1 MAIFQAT
8 GLAKYFGAQD
18 IFAGLS
24 FEINHGDKIALI
36 GPNGTGKTT
45 LLRIMC
51 GLEAPTEGTISSSK
65 GLQIGY
71 LPQKPT
77 FPSEQTLY
85 GEMLTIFANLQD
97 QRAELR
103 RMEQAMGE
111 GSAPDEFLERYGK
124 ALERFELAGG
134 YEYEHRIQRVL
145 GGLGFGREEYDKP
158 IALLSGGQKTRA
170 LLAKLL
176 LQEPGLL
183 LLDEPTNHLDLAAT
197 EWLEKYLASWAG
209 SLLVVAHD
217 RYFLDKIVSRVWDM
231 SFGQMSEYRGNY
243 TAYTRQRAERLTRQ
257 WKEYQEQ
264 QEFIAKTAEFVRRF
278 KAGQLA
284 KQARGRETRLERLE
298 RVERPQEQKA
308 MRMSLQ
314 ARFRSG
320 NEVLRIKRLTV
331 GYRNEAGASH
341 PLFSAADLL
350 LLRLQRVALLG
361 PNGSGKTTFFKTIL
375 EQLPPLEGEVRLGAS
390 IKLGYLAQSYEDL
403 NPENTILDEIWAV
416 KQLDLEPARSF
427 LGRFLFSGDDVFKP
441 ISALSGGER
450 GRVALAKLALR
461 GANFLLLDEPTSH
474 LDIES
479 REILEEVLRDYD
491 GTILFVSHD
500 RYFMDALAT
509 HVWSIEDGALRAY
522 EGNYTAYVAQ
532 REMMAQQEA
541 LTSQQEPDPKQ
552 AERDQIRAEQQR
564 LARQRREQA
573 QVAAELE
580 ARITALE
587 DRLRAL
593 ESEIGAA
600 SAAQEVDR
608 IRELGLA
615 YATAEQEL
623 HDKLASWAELEHV

>member
-51 GLEAPTEGTISSSK
+51 GLEAPTEGVMSSAKS
-65 GLQIGY
+65 LQIGY

-85 GEMLTIFANLQD
+85 GEMLTIFAGLQA

-103 RMEQAMGE
+103 RMEDAMGE
-111 GSAPDEFLERYGK
+111 NDTPEFLERYGK

-145 GGLGFGREEYDKP
+145 GGLGFGREDDDKP
-158 IALLSGGQKTRA
+158 VALLSGGQKTRA

-183 LLDEPTNHLDLAAT
+183 VLDEPTNHLDLAAT
-197 EWLEKYLASWAG
+197 EWLEKYLASWTG

-217 RYFLDKIVSRVWDM
+217 RYFLDKVVNRVWEM

-243 TAYTRQRAERLTRQ
+243 TAYAQQRADRLARQ

-264 QEFIAKTAEFVRRF
+264 QEVIAKTEEFIRRF
-278 KAGQLA
+278 KAGQLS

-298 RVERPQEQKA
+298 RVERPQEQKTLH
-308 MRMSLQ
+308 MSLQ

-320 NEVLRIKRLTV
+320 NDVLRIKTLTV
-331 GYRNEAGASH
+331 GYQNPDEAGH
-341 PLFSAADLL
+341 PLFTANDLL
-350 LLRLQRVALLG
+350 LQRLQRVALLG

-375 EQLPPLEGEVRLGAS
+375 SQVPPLAGEARLGAS
-390 IKLGYLAQSYEDL
+390 IRLGYLAQSYEDL
-403 NPENTILDEIWAV
+403 NPENTILDEILTV
-416 KQLDLEPARSF
+416 KPLDLEPARNF
-427 LGRFLFSGDDVFKP
+427 LGRFLFSGDDVYKP

-479 REILEEVLRDYD
+479 REILEEVLRDYN

-509 HVWSIEDGALRAY
+509 HIWAIEDGGLTAY

-532 REMMAQQEA
+532 RELQAQQEA
-541 LTSQQEPDPKQ
+541 QAAQSETDPKQ
-552 AERDQIRAEQQR
+552 AEREQLKAEQQR
-564 LARQRREQA
+564 QTRLRREQA
-573 QVAAELE
+573 QAAAQLE
-580 ARITALE
+580 ASITALE
-587 DRLRAL
+587 DQLKAL
-593 ESEIGAA
+593 ESEISAA

-608 IRELGLA
+608 IRALGA
-615 YATAEQEL
+615 TYAAVEQEL
-623 HDKLASWAELEHV
+623 HDKLSAWAELDHA